1 MRGLQIMFWDT
12 LLEKYVELQYQYFFM
27 ISGYFSVGKNS
38 EKIKLT
44 IKKLIVLQIV
54 SDLVYFIFDIIKAI
68 IMNEEI
74 IEVISSYC
82 TIKNILFNLDNVGW
96 YIRAL
101 IYIYYFLY
109 Y

>member
-1 MRGLQIMFWDT
+1 M
-12 LLEKYVELQYQYFFM
+12 EKIKRYTSLDILKFFCAFMVVFIHAGFTNNVLGYTFREICRIAVPIFFM

-44 IKKLIVLQIV
+44 IKKLLVLQIV

-74 IEVISSYC
+74 IEVIRSY
-82 TIKNILFNLDNVGW
+82 
-96 YIRAL
+96 
-101 IYIYYFLY
+101 
-109 Y
+109 